1 MNLAPSRWDFAGI
14 ALAAKYPF
22 ASLLGL
28 HMPRQLA
35 ARLRRKRPSGT
46 ALALFILAADVAL
59 ASLAWV
65 AVDFVLQ

>member
-1 MNLAPSRWDFAGI
+1 MNFAPSRWDFAGT
-14 ALAAKYPF
+14 APAAKYTFTP
-22 ASLLGL
+22 LLGGHL
-28 HMPRQLA
+28 PRKLT

>member
-1 MNLAPSRWDFAGI
+1 MNFAPSRWDSADI
-14 ALAAKYPF
+14 AAAAKYPF
-22 ASLLGL
+22 TPLLSGQL
-28 HMPRQLA
+28 PRQLA
-35 ARLRRKRPSGT
+35 ARLRRKPPSGT